1 MVQPNANERSTWVST
16 TARTPE
22 ELETLFEDAVLTRDG
37 EAMSELF
44 AEGAVLVLGDDRLA
58 RGEEI
63 AGAALAAWDGDKL
76 YVADPRKVV
85 QARNIALAIADG
97 AITVARRGAD
107 GTWRYAI
114 VLRAAD
120 NGTEMERS
128 HA

>member
-1 MVQPNANERSTWVST
+1 
-16 TARTPE
+16 
-22 ELETLFEDAVLTRDG
+22 
-37 EAMSELF
+37 
-44 AEGAVLVLGDDRLA
+44 VLVLGDDRLA